1 MSTYADLLPSMTI
14 EEKAALCSGITSWRT
29 TPIKRLGIPSIYLSD
44 GPHGVRREKA
54 DSGFGNVFAEALP
67 ATCFPPA
74 VTLASTWDRELAYEV
89 GQALGEECLELKVD
103 VLLGPGVNIKR
114 SPLCGRNFEYMSEDP
129 RLAGE
134 MAASYINGVQS
145 NGVGVSLKHFAANS
159 QEFRR
164 MTSSSEVDE
173 RALRE
178 IYLSAFE
185 YAVKKS
191 SPYTVMCS
199 YNRINGTY
207 AAENRRLLTE
217 ILRSEWGFDGIVVSD
232 WGAVTDRVAGIKA
245 GMNLQM
251 PTANGV
257 TDAEIVKAVREGD
270 LDEKELDKVVL
281 DILKLIDKC
290 RRAERPG
297 FKADFSAHRELARKV
312 AREGAVLLKNDG
324 MLPLDK
330 SAPVA
335 VIGELAKKLRSQG
348 SGSSRLNP
356 LKENSFV
363 DYLNEISFPHKY
375 AKGYDS
381 LTDETSE
388 ALISEAVEAAKNADN
403 VLLFI
408 GLTDAFESESFDRKN
423 LELPAA
429 HIRLLNAVGKVN
441 PNIAVV
447 LTGGSPSDVS
457 YADSVRAILNV
468 YLTGEAGGEAV
479 YDLVFGDYNPSG
491 KLAETFPVKI
501 SDNPMSEFFGNEI
514 AEYRESIFVGYR
526 YYDAAKKAVA
536 FPFGHGLS
544 YTSFE
549 YSGLLISSPEIR
561 EGDAVNISF
570 DLENTGLRA
579 GEEIVQ
585 VYVSAPKTE
594 VFVPEKELKAFD
606 KISLNPGEKKRVQLQ
621 LDARSFMYYDVTEG
635 AFRAIDGVYKIL
647 VGASSKDLRLNTE
660 VRVRGKEHT
669 PDYCELAPDYYNLET
684 LNRYSKA
691 SFSAVLGRPPE
702 KYVQPKKGEYTML
715 TCCGQLNDGFL
726 AKIVQKA
733 AYRYSILLLPKGVP
747 YSQIKMTRAG
757 ALEMPIRNTSAMSDG
772 SVSPTSAEGLL
783 DIVNGK
789 LFRGLIKLIKG
800 FIQKLPSKR
809 DRFPD

>member
-217 ILRSEWGFDGIVVSD
+217 ILRNEWGFDGIVVSD

-290 RRAERPG
+290 RRAGRPG

-330 SAPVA
+330 SASVA

-561 EGDAVNISF
+561 EGDAVNLSF
-570 DLENTGLRA
+570 DLENTGSRA

-585 VYVSAPKTE
+585 VYVSAPETE

-606 KISLNPGEKKRVQLQ
+606 KIYLDAGEKKRVQLQ
-621 LDARSFMYYDVTEG
+621 LDARSFMYYDVTLG
-635 AFRAIDGVYKIL
+635 DFRAINGVYKIL
-647 VGASSKDLRLNTE
+647 VGASSKDIRLSAE

-669 PDYCELAPDYYNLET
+669 PDYRELAPDYYNLET

-726 AKIVQKA
+726 AKLVQKA
-733 AYRYSILLLPKGVP
+733 AYKYSILLLPKGVP

-757 ALEMPIRNTSAMSDG
+757 ALEMPIRNMAAMSDG
-772 SVSPTSAEGLL
+772 GVSPTSAEGLL